1 MIINGVMQ
9 PGVTMIE
16 EQIAEHESNIRGLE
30 RGLADPEMQISL
42 AAAPPAVRRHMEEPI
57 RWSRNKVRELRQIA
71 IIQWQAH
78 LDYRPP
84 ADAPP
89 PTDFHLKPDPYW
101 QRDAIQARIEK
112 HQKALDAEDASDY
125 AAQAEIAEMA
135 YLESLVE
142 NGSAYAYADQDAR
155 WQ

>member
-16 EQIAEHESNIRGLE
+16 EQIAKQEFNISELQRV
-30 RGLADPEMQISL
+30 LAKPEIQISL
-42 AAAPPAVRRHMEEPI
+42 AKSPPLARQIMEEPLHNA
-57 RWSRNKVRELRQIA
+57 RAKVRELRQIA
-71 IIQWQAH
+71 VIQWQAH

-89 PTDFHLKPDPYW
+89 ATDFHLDPDPYW
-101 QRDAIQARIEK
+101 RREAIEARIEK
-112 HQKALDAEDASDY
+112 HQKALAAEDAE
-125 AAQAEIAEMA
+125 AAEMA
-135 YLESLVE
+135 YLEQLVE
-142 NGSAYAYADQDAR
+142 DGSAYAYADQDPR